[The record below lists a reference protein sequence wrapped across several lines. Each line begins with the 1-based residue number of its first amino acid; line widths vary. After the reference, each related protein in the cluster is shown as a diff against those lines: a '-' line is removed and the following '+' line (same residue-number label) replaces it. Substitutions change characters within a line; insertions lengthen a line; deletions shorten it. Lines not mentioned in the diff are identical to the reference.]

1 DDQATREFTPLPGQ
15 NATDIYLVANDQTA
29 YYTASAAVD
38 QELVTSAAMDTLNQL
53 TVSIGTKLTA
63 LQAQQQLT
71 LSNNGIKTI
80 AAVAPDANGL
90 SKTFTITTTKDIDI
104 MQANTVSF
112 DGNAK
117 TIDIGNYVRS
127 SAFDDKYYYGGDD
140 LGATYTENR
149 TQIKLWA
156 PTANQVELRIYDS
169 VDNDATPTKVI
180 KMQRGDKGVW
190 TSVLNGNYQGWA
202 YDYQLNFGDG
212 TQTTTDDPYSKA
224 VTVNGDRSVIEDVDQ
239 IKPT

>member
-1 DDQATREFTPLPGQ
+1 

-90 SKTFTITTTKDIDI
+90 SKTFTITTT
-104 MQANTVSF
+104 
-112 DGNAK
+112 
-117 TIDIGNYVRS
+117 
-127 SAFDDKYYYGGDD
+127 
-140 LGATYTENR
+140 
-149 TQIKLWA
+149 
-156 PTANQVELRIYDS
+156 
-169 VDNDATPTKVI
+169 
-180 KMQRGDKGVW
+180 
-190 TSVLNGNYQGWA
+190 
-202 YDYQLNFGDG
+202 
-212 TQTTTDDPYSKA
+212 
-224 VTVNGDRSVIEDVDQ
+224 
-239 IKPT
+239 